1 MAGVSGTN
9 TTPIE
14 LSVEFSKCPSEYRYP
29 KHSRGVQKDTMEVKL
44 GRLLIRLKRIK
55 SLTQCIV
62 LKVSQLDTLV

>member
-14 LSVEFSKCPSEYRYP
+14 LSVEYDASQQMPSEYHYP
-29 KHSRGVQKDTMEVKL
+29 KHFRGVRKDTMEEKL

-55 SLTQCIV
+55 SLT
-62 LKVSQLDTLV
+62 